1 MHCGGEPQ
9 GQAGNRRDMHC
20 NDRKAVISV
29 ELPMIFD
36 RLGSTSDSWWSRLEK
51 LSQARLPG
59 RYFTAKRQRL
69 REVTRDFG
77 VHHHADLGGSP
88 AR

>member
-1 MHCGGEPQ
+1 M
-9 GQAGNRRDMHC
+9 
-20 NDRKAVISV
+20 
-29 ELPMIFD
+29 
-36 RLGSTSDSWWSRLEK
+36 DSCWSRLEK

-77 VHHHADLGGSP
+77 VHHQADLGGSP